1 MYTCKTCKYWD
12 EKGSEAD
19 KAWCLVWK
27 EWQKGTASQCAYY
40 EQTAKLAL
48 KQETMKKSAR

>member
-1 MYTCKTCKYWD
+1 MHTCKTCKYWN
-12 EKGSEAD
+12 EKGSED

-40 EQTAKLAL
+40 EQTAKLTS
-48 KQETMKKSAR
+48 KQETMKKSSR